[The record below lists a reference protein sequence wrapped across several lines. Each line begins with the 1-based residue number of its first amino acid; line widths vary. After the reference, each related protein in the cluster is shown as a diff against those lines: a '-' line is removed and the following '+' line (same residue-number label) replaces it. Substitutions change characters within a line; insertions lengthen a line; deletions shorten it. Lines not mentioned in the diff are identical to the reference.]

1 MSKRTS
7 IAAAVVQKKTPV
19 SSAAPTV
26 PAEPVAPV
34 KRGRPAGAETVP
46 HQVRLPT
53 AAKVQLMGL
62 RAELTEKYG
71 RNVQEQDLLRLAV
84 DMMFER
90 FGKPPIAGAPE
101 FLLAPPEHD

>member
-1 MSKRTS
+1 MAKRTS
-7 IAAAVVQKKTPV
+7 IATAVVQTKTPV
-19 SSAAPTV
+19 QPAAAADAVATA
-26 PAEPVAPV
+26 PA
-34 KRGRPAGAETVP
+34 KRGRPAGEQTVP
-46 HQVRLPT
+46 HQVRLPK

-62 RAELTEKYG
+62 RAELTERYG

-101 FLLAPPEHD
+101 FLLAPPDSD